1 MIVVARFSFPHEAH
15 IAKANLESA
24 GIQSFIA
31 DEHTVNTQWLYSNA
45 IGGVRLMVSEED
57 FEEATEILSSDFSES
72 LETHSAITGEKQD
85 ICPHCGSS
93 DLSAHTKGKRP
104 AFLVFILLGFPL
116 FFYKQGY
123 KCNQCGEFSEQL

>member
-1 MIVVARFSFPHEAH
+1 MIVVARFSFPHEAY

-24 GIQSFIA
+24 GIDSFIA

-45 IGGVRLMVSEED
+45 IGGVRLMVSEQD
-57 FEEATEILSSDFSES
+57 LDEATEILSSDFSQCLES
-72 LETHSAITGEKQD
+72 HSQAVGEKQD
-85 ICPHCGSS
+85 TCPHCGSS
-93 DLSAHTKGKRP
+93 DLSAYTQGKRS

-123 KCNQCGEFSEQL
+123 KCNQCGEFSEKL